1 MCMKKITADDL
12 RQKQSVRATFKL
24 PQQTISLLSVVA
36 RQLGVK
42 QKSLFDQLND
52 NPKALSQL
60 VRDSH
65 GFVRDSKDRQQ
76 KTFVIS
82 RNALL
87 SVNQTAK
94 EENISR
100 DLLVEL
106 SISRLVP
113 VAVNELEKHEKRK
126 ALLEDMEKHL
136 QQGKKILRKADKL
149 LGADDPLVAMLQ
161 KQVDLSQKS
170 IAEIHGLLEQGG
182 EMEGW

>member
-1 MCMKKITADDL
+1 MTEITADDL
-12 RQKQSVRATFKL
+12 RKKQSVRATFKL

-52 NPKALSQL
+52 NPKTLSQL
-60 VRDSH
+60 VQDSH
-65 GFVRDSKDRQQ
+65 SFVRDRRDRQQ

-106 SISRLVP
+106 SISRLLP
-113 VAVNELEKHEKRK
+113 VAANELEKHEKRK
-126 ALLEDMEKHL
+126 ELLVDMEGHL
-136 QQGKKILRKADKL
+136 QQGKRILRKADKL
-149 LGADDPLVAMLQ
+149 LGEDDPLVEMVR
-161 KQVDLSQKS
+161 KQVSLSQKN
-170 IAEIHGLLEQGG
+170 IAQIHAILQQGVG
-182 EMEGW
+182 IEGW